1 MSASL
6 SAAVPEFICLQ
17 EVKDTKDKRDAL
29 LARIMDITRDLCGT
43 ILRMDA
49 TNHRDLV
56 TRLMADVETY
66 AKLNLFSFACV
77 KSDSTTGTD

>member
-6 SAAVPEFICLQ
+6 DPAVLEFICLQ

-29 LARIMDITRDLCGT
+29 LARIMDISRDLRGT

-56 TRLMADVETY
+56 TRLVPDVETY